1 MAAVLDSDYSF
12 PVSSSASLANAGAS
26 MTNTN
31 QNFAAIEI
39 REGDWKTYQQY
50 CANNSGNKHLANS
63 YGGALGYKR
72 ACALA
77 YLGRRAQFHG
87 GVCSKTHPSILT
99 PQFVADL
106 EASNKAKRYA
116 RYPWME
122 ALLNLLTEIERIQ
135 DQITNTDNVIS
146 LVSGPK

>member
-1 MAAVLDSDYSF
+1 MAAVLDTDYTF
-12 PVSSSASLANAGAS
+12 PASTSASSANTSTPMAN
-26 MTNTN
+26 MN

-39 REGDWKTYQQY
+39 REGDWKAYQQQ
-50 CANNSGNKHLANS
+50 CANCYGNKN
-63 YGGALGYKR
+63 LGTYYSSLLEFKR

-99 PQFVADL
+99 PQFIADL
-106 EASNKAKRYA
+106 EESNKTKRYT

-122 ALLNLLTEIERIQ
+122 TLLNLLGEIERIQ
-135 DQITNTDNVIS
+135 DQITSSDNVIS